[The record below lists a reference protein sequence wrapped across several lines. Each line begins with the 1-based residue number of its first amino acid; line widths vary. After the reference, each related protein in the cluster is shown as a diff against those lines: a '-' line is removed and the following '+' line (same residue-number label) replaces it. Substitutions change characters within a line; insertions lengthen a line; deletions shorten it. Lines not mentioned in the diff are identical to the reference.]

1 MTSDE
6 QDMAMN
12 FNINDVA
19 TVSITSTG
27 AIIWADGLDD
37 VQTNAGIAILL
48 ANGISQE
55 QIDAEQL

>member
-6 QDMAMN
+6 QDMSMN
-12 FNINDVA
+12 FNINGIA

-37 VQTNAGIAILL
+37 EQTNAGIAILL

-55 QIDAEQL
+55 QIDAGQL